1 MTALEVTGL
10 TVDFPQPGRRP
21 FRAVEGVSFA
31 LQSGRTLA
39 LVGESGSGKSTVVR
53 ALSRLVTPTAGA
65 VRLGGARRTRGADYR
80 RAVQMVFQDPFAS
93 LNPAHTIGHHLHRPL
108 LVNGKARRGDD
119 VRQKAEE
126 LLRSVNL
133 TPPADVARKRPHELS
148 GGQRQRV
155 AIARALAPGPEVL
168 LADEPV
174 SMLDVSIRLEILGLL
189 DRLKDERG
197 LALLYVTHDLATA
210 RHFSSEVMVMY
221 RGEIVER
228 GPSDEVILAPKHP
241 YTQLLASAATGS
253 GTNRE
258 EARAA
263 RVARLAARARRDA
276 ERREIVVGDGCRF
289 RPRCPLAMDACA
301 RRPPEAEVGPG
312 HRALCWLH
320 VPEGTGGGDGSGDK
334 SGAAGVIGDLG

>member
-1 MTALEVTGL
+1 MTALDVQDL
-10 TVDFPQPGRRP
+10 TVDFAQRGRVP
-21 FRAVEGVSFA
+21 FRAVDRVSFSLHA
-31 LQSGRTLA
+31 GRTLA

-53 ALSRLVTPTAGA
+53 ALSRLVAPTAGE
-65 VRLGGARRTRGADYR
+65 VRLGGARRTRGKEYR

-93 LNPAHTIGHHLHRPL
+93 LNPAHTVGHHLIRPL
-108 LVNGKARRGDD
+108 LVGGRARRGADAEGKAR
-119 VRQKAEE
+119 E

-133 TPPADVARKRPHELS
+133 TPADDMAHKRPHELS

-210 RHFSSEVMVMY
+210 RHFASEVMVMY

-228 GPSDEVILAPKHP
+228 GPSDEVILAPRHP
-241 YTQLLASAATGS
+241 YTQTLAAAAPSSAAG
-253 GTNRE
+253 RE
-258 EARAA
+258 RARAA
-263 RVARLAARARRDA
+263 RAERLAARAGRDA
-276 ERREIVVGDGCRF
+276 ERREAVVGDGCRF
-289 RPRCPLAMDACA
+289 RPRCPYAMDVCT
-301 RRPPEAEVGPG
+301 RRPPETEVGPG
-312 HRALCWLH
+312 HRSLCWLRTDTNDS
-320 VPEGTGGGDGSGDK
+320 VVGPS
-334 SGAAGVIGDLG
+334 A